1 MQDGAPI
8 TEGYHT
14 GFEREYSDKTL
25 EGIVA
30 FANSEG
36 GTLYIGVDDDG
47 TVVGVEDLDEAS
59 RAAATG
65 ISDNIRPDIMPFVSV
80 EGTRI
85 DDRDVV
91 EIRVHEGMNKPYF
104 LKSKGPREGGVFTRR
119 GPASIPASESYI
131 YKMIRDEPNETYES
145 SLSIRQN
152 LTFEETA
159 RIFSERGI
167 GFGQPQMSS
176 MGLMDGQMY
185 TNLAF
190 ILSDQF
196 DQDFRMALYEDDYK
210 DSFVD
215 RMESTGSVLRQFE
228 DAYRFVDRYNRRSSR
243 IVGKYREDRRD
254 YPEEVVREAL
264 INAVAHRDYSLRGS
278 TLVSMFED
286 RLEITS
292 MGGLYRN
299 IGLDDIMLGVSS
311 RRNERLASV
320 LNRLDLM
327 ETYGTPHD
335 ASLCQGAREAPYRD
349 QHQRVQDHHPQ
360 DAPRG
365 DFGGGDVRA
374 GPVPGGRIVPE
385 VRCGGISR
393 DKPEQGLRTG
403 GRAGVQG
410 SPGAS
415 GERPRDGI
423 QGHRRGAMLN
433 NGKE

>member
-14 GFEREYSDKTL
+14 GFEREYSGKTL

-65 ISDNIRPDIMPFVSV
+65 ISDNIRPDIIPFVSV

-85 DDRDVV
+85 DDRGVV

-104 LKSKGPREGGVFTRR
+104 LRSKGPREGGVFIRR

-152 LTFEETA
+152 LTFEEAA

-190 ILSDQF
+190 ILSAN
-196 DQDFRMALYEDDYK
+196 FRSAL
-210 DSFVD
+210 
-215 RMESTGSVLRQFE
+215 SVSLSSSAFILCLISSVRRPSSSMNS
-228 DAYRFVDRYNRRSSR
+228 RFRTWLT
-243 IVGKYREDRRD
+243 I
-254 YPEEVVREAL
+254 EA
-264 INAVAHRDYSLRGS
+264 
-278 TLVSMFED
+278 
-286 RLEITS
+286 
-292 MGGLYRN
+292 
-299 IGLDDIMLGVSS
+299 
-311 RRNERLASV
+311 
-320 LNRLDLM
+320 
-327 ETYGTPHD
+327 
-335 ASLCQGAREAPYRD
+335 
-349 QHQRVQDHHPQ
+349 
-360 DAPRG
+360 
-365 DFGGGDVRA
+365 
-374 GPVPGGRIVPE
+374 
-385 VRCGGISR
+385 
-393 DKPEQGLRTG
+393 
-403 GRAGVQG
+403 
-410 SPGAS
+410 
-415 GERPRDGI
+415 
-423 QGHRRGAMLN
+423 
-433 NGKE
+433 